1 MRDDGAR
8 AIAMEVSSH
17 ALDQARVAGVQF
29 RTAVLTNVTRDH
41 LDYHGTV
48 EAYAAA
54 KRKLFERAALVTA
67 VINRDDARGGEWIA
81 AQRSR
86 NDVIAYGS
94 EAEWP
99 DQIGRASC
107 REGVFTSVKTSG
119 DAVMFIKKHR
129 IIY

>member
-1 MRDDGAR
+1 MGRVGALTRNTHTTPDPVSLQQWLAQMRDDGAR

-54 KRKLFERAALVTA
+54 NRQLFERAELVSA
-67 VINRDDARGGEWIA
+67 VINR
-81 AQRSR
+81 
-86 NDVIAYGS
+86 
-94 EAEWP
+94 
-99 DQIGRASC
+99 
-107 REGVFTSVKTSG
+107 G
-119 DAVMFIKKHR
+119 DASTAEHTSELPSLTHK
-129 IIY
+129 

>member
-54 KRKLFERAALVTA
+54 KRKLFERAELVTA
-67 VINRDDARGGEWIA
+67 VINRDDACGREWIA
-81 AQRSR
+81 AQRR
-86 NDVIAYGS
+86 RIDVLAYGIRS
-94 EAEWP
+94 EERRV
-99 DQIGRASC
+99 GKECVSTC
-107 REGVFTSVKTSG
+107 RYWWSPY
-119 DAVMFIKKHR
+119 H
-129 IIY
+129 